1 MASSPDL
8 MPLGAWDPPSEVPPQ
23 SQGGVHTITLGGR
36 DAINHLL
43 SRLQQSIVRERTFTA
58 DAAHELKTPL
68 AAIKVQAQVALAAQD
83 TLQQRLAMERVVQ
96 GVDRSARLAEQL
108 LLLARLDEHDR
119 MPGSVLALDEL
130 TRDVIAANEEQ
141 AKRRG
146 IGITLVGDARFEIVA
161 EPVLVNILLD
171 NLIDNALKYCDSGDR
186 VEVEIRRNNVHAAQ
200 TVVLTVRDNGPG
212 VGIEE
217 QRRLTDRFFRGT
229 GTSSTGSGLGL
240 SIVARIVEY
249 FGASLSFGAG
259 IEGRGL
265 AVEIAFPC
273 SASD

>member
-1 MASSPDL
+1 M
-8 MPLGAWDPPSEVPPQ
+8 
-23 SQGGVHTITLGGR
+23 R
-36 DAINHLL
+36 
-43 SRLQQSIVRERTFTA
+43 QSIVRERTFTA

-161 EPVLVNILLD
+161 EPVLVNILVD
-171 NLIDNALKYCDSGDR
+171 NLIDNALKYCDSADR

-217 QRRLTDRFFRGT
+217 QGRLTDRFFRGT
-229 GTSSTGSGLGL
+229 GTSSTGSGLGLGL